1 MRKFLWRTVAAIV
14 IPMLSP
20 AAGFGQNEIRPPA
33 GVVLGS
39 VSPETTTKRHRLS
52 LTLDLSEAYD
62 QNATVPY
69 EGGQLPL
76 FQGSGFYTVL
86 SPGLEFASMG
96 DRTQLVVSAGSSA
109 RHYANSQ
116 KTLLSSYSVGAGLT
130 TRFGSGTT
138 LTLNQGVTYSPALLY
153 GLLAGVTAPTLG
165 DAVPQAGNYAL
176 DNEGSYASSSAVML
190 TQRLTSRA
198 ALSFM
203 SNFGTTKFTGVNPQY
218 QDVQV
223 ADGGGRFTYSLSRDL
238 SFRLG
243 YTYRES
249 QFKGSP
255 RTTEQNLDI
264 GIDYVRPLSKT
275 RKTTFM
281 FRAGPTQ
288 ASAPNVSTGSLDLR
302 QQYRLLVDAAVRHQ
316 MARTWSLQGSYHRG
330 LGYIEGFPGPIYSG
344 AYTASATGFLNRR
357 TDVSMSAAY
366 SDGDSA
372 LNGTPMQFTTYTG
385 NVRAR
390 YALGRLW
397 ATYAEYLFY
406 YYNFNRNFIVLPG
419 IPPGMT
425 RNGLRVGVTL
435 WVPVRQRQ

>member
-1 MRKFLWRTVAAIV
+1 
-14 IPMLSP
+14 
-20 AAGFGQNEIRPPA
+20 
-33 GVVLGS
+33 
-39 VSPETTTKRHRLS
+39 
-52 LTLDLSEAYD
+52 
-62 QNATVPY
+62 
-69 EGGQLPL
+69 
-76 FQGSGFYTVL
+76 
-86 SPGLEFASMG
+86 
-96 DRTQLVVSAGSSA
+96 
-109 RHYANSQ
+109 
-116 KTLLSSYSVGAGLT
+116 LSSYSIGAGFT

-138 LTLNQGVTYSPALLY
+138 LSVNQGLTYAPALLY

-176 DNEGSYASSSAVML
+176 DREGSYASASAVML

-198 ALSFM
+198 DLTFM
-203 SNFGTTKFTGVNPQY
+203 STYATTKFTGVNTQY
-218 QDVQV
+218 QDVEV

-238 SFRLG
+238 RLRLG
-243 YTYRES
+243 YTYRAS

-255 RTTEQNLDI
+255 QTTEQNLDI

-288 ASAPNVSTGSLDLR
+288 ASAPNVSTGSTDLR
-302 QQYRLLVDAAVRHQ
+302 QQYRIFVDAAVMHQ
-316 MARTWSLQGSYHRG
+316 MARTWSVQGSYHRG

-344 AYTASATGFLNRR
+344 AYTASTTGFLNRR
-357 TDVSMSAAY
+357 TDLSLSAAY

-390 YALGRLW
+390 YALNRLW

-406 YYNFNRNFIVLPG
+406 YYNFNRNFVVLPG

-425 RNGLRVGVTL
+425 RNGVRVGVTL
-435 WVPVRQRQ
+435 WIPVRQRQ